1 MKIITLEEHYA
12 DQRIM
17 DASNAFNKKPAD
29 YEAGAGRGNEVSHV
43 LLFSRSGAS

>member
-17 DASNAFNKKPAD
+17 DENSAFNKKRTPI
-29 YEAGAGRGNEVSHV
+29 
-43 LLFSRSGAS
+43 